1 LLFSKIQFYFFETKN
16 WPVSFI
22 EQFKEIFF
30 AGASGLLM
38 V

>member
-22 EQFKEIFF
+22 EQFKGIF
-30 AGASGLLM
+30 LQEHR
-38 V
+38 VY